1 MKIVLDSSFFFYDIP
16 VEGELYTTPS
26 VVEELVDIRSK
37 GQFEKYCVLGL
48 RVVSPDNAGLVR
60 VDEAARKT
68 GDTGVISATDR
79 DLLALT
85 LAVGPEAVLF
95 TDDFAIQNVA
105 GKLGVKVA
113 PMQQRKA
120 KQIRWRYRCSG
131 CRKFYDHNGECPVCG
146 AEIKRKLK

>member
-1 MKIVLDSSFFFYDIP
+1 MKIILDSSFFFYDIP
-16 VEGELYTTPS
+16 IEGELYTTPS
-26 VVEELVDIRSK
+26 VVDELVDIRSK

-48 RVVSPDNAGLVR
+48 RVVSPDNRDLAR
-60 VDEAARKT
+60 VDEAAQKT
-68 GDTGVISATDR
+68 GDAGVISATDR
-79 DLLALT
+79 DLIALT
-85 LAVGPEAVLF
+85 LSLGTCAVLF

-105 GKLGVKVA
+105 GKLGVEIS

-131 CRKFYDHNGECPVCG
+131 CRKFYDHDGECPVCG

>member
-1 MKIVLDSSFFFYDIP
+1 MKIVLDSSFFFYDLP

-26 VVEELVDIRSK
+26 VVDELVDIRSK
-37 GQFEKYCVLGL
+37 GKYEKYCALGL
-48 RVVSPDNAGLVR
+48 RVLSPGSGDLVR

-68 GDTGVISATDR
+68 GDAGVISATDR

-85 LAVGPEAVLF
+85 HALGPGAILY

-105 GKLGVKVA
+105 GKLGMEIS

-120 KQIRWRYRCSG
+120 KRIRWKYRCSG
-131 CRKFYDHNGECPVCG
+131 CRKFYDHDGECPVCG

>member
-16 VEGELYTTPS
+16 VEGDLYTTPS
-26 VVEELVDIRSK
+26 VVDELVDIRSK
-37 GQFEKYCVLGL
+37 GQFEKYCALGL
-48 RVVSPDNAGLVR
+48 RVVSPDSGELAR

-68 GDTGVISATDR
+68 GDEGVISGTDR

-85 LAVGPEAVLF
+85 FALGTGAILY

-105 GKLGVKVA
+105 GKLGVEIS
-113 PMQQRKA
+113 PMLQRRA
-120 KQIRWRYRCSG
+120 KQIRRKYRCSG
-131 CRKFYDHNGECPVCG
+131 CRKFYDHDGECPICG

>member
-26 VVEELVDIRSK
+26 VVDELVDIRSK
-37 GQFEKYCVLGL
+37 GQFEKYCALGL
-48 RVVSPDNAGLVR
+48 RVVSPDGGDLLR
-60 VDEAARKT
+60 VDEASRKT
-68 GDTGVISATDR
+68 GDAGLISATDR
-79 DLLALT
+79 ELLALT
-85 LAVGPEAVLF
+85 LGLGPGAVLY

-105 GKLGVKVA
+105 GKLGVAVA

-131 CRKFYDHNGECPVCG
+131 CRKFFDHDGECPVCG
-146 AEIKRKLK
+146 SEIKRKLK